1 MLDRPTAGG
10 IALACIATVALGAFL
25 ARLPLA
31 LDNPFFIGDSGFRM
45 DHANELIVRSGKRFW
60 LPYLQL
66 HIWIAYKLGLPY
78 TVFKVIPCVYFLA
91 TLYLLGRLGVRITG
105 TTFGGL
111 LFCLLVQLGF
121 AYQSLVVFL
130 STNLYQEILEAA
142 LFFALLNGGALELRK
157 RPLLVLWGV
166 LGLLT
171 RDTFLIYLAI
181 LTVLNARTILRDR
194 TYAITFALLWC
205 VPLSWL
211 WVVRGQYA
219 LAFGRLPTWPLEW
232 PLTVDRDGAAVSDL
246 SRSAAGL
253 ATAVAANRLFVLLGS
268 IALLAVIGGLRGA
281 IRGGRPE
288 NAFRRRF
295 KVFSAV
301 SLTAVYGSIVLFDPW
316 ARTFGN
322 SRMVS
327 PLLQH
332 AVVWSLVLYAE
343 VGSWGK
349 RARTAARLMLVGSL
363 IALVSVDGRDWK
375 VGDHSTALAL
385 HAEIQRAADA
395 GGGGGRAQA
404 CLVNRDYWRAVAL
417 FVGPT
422 LYMSRAFLHPHQ
434 SITNTRCTLIVSE
447 EERGTLHSGGEAP
460 RAFDLPGD
468 AFWGGRYVV
477 SRPDARPSS

>member
-1 MLDRPTAGG
+1 MLDRPIATRF
-10 IALACIATVALGAFL
+10 ALACIAAVAVGAFL
-25 ARLPLA
+25 ARLPAGLE
-31 LDNPFFIGDSGFRM
+31 NPFFIGDSGFRM
-45 DHANELIVRSGKRFW
+45 DHANELFVRSGKRFW

-78 TVFKVIPCVYFLA
+78 TVFKVIPCLYFLA
-91 TLYLLGRLGVRITG
+91 TLYLLGRLGLRIAG
-105 TTFGGL
+105 TTIGGM
-111 LFCLLVQLGF
+111 LFCLLVQFAF
-121 AYQSLVVFL
+121 AYQSLVVFV

-157 RPLLVLWGV
+157 KPLLVLWAA

-171 RDTFLIYLAI
+171 RDTFLIYLATV
-181 LTVLNARTILRDR
+181 TVLNGRTILRDR
-194 TYAITFALLWC
+194 IYTITFALLWC

-211 WVVRGQYA
+211 WLVRDQYTR
-219 LAFGRLPTWPLEW
+219 AFGRVPKFPLEW
-232 PLTVDRDGAAVSDL
+232 PLTVDREGAAIADL

-253 ATAVAANRLFVLLGS
+253 FTAVAANRLFVLLGVM
-268 IALLAVIGGLRGA
+268 ALLATMGGLRRA
-281 IRGGRPE
+281 IRDGRSE
-288 NAFRRRF
+288 NAFRCRF

-301 SLTAVYGSIVLFDPW
+301 SLTAVYGAIVLFDPW

-349 RARTAARLMLVGSL
+349 RARTAARLMLVGGL
-363 IALVSVDGRDWK
+363 IALVSVDARDWK

-395 GGGGGRAQA
+395 WGGGGRAQA

-422 LYMSRAFLHPHQ
+422 LYMSRTFLRPNQ
-434 SITNTRCTLIVSE
+434 SIAHTRCTLIVR
-447 EERGTLHSGGEAP
+447 EERSATVHAGGGP
-460 RAFDLPGD
+460 SWPFDLPGD